1 MYTVRIVDPLTRLDL
16 IEGLMRDNWA
26 ETGIDI
32 DFKLDIDM
40 YIALSKS
47 EMFFAIAAE
56 DDAGNVV
63 GYCTVI
69 MSGHIHSV
77 HTIVAANDSLYL
89 RPDLRGGTVG
99 ARIILFAEREARDR
113 GANYF
118 SWHCPY
124 GGALSTM
131 LSKRGYAPVETVLM
145 GEL

>member
-1 MYTVRIVDPLTRLDL
+1 MYTVRIVDALTRLDL
-16 IEGLMRDNWA
+16 IEGLMRDNWS

-56 DDAGNVV
+56 DSARNVV

-69 MSGHIHSV
+69 MSSHIHSADTV
-77 HTIVAANDSLYL
+77 IAANDSLYL
-89 RPDLRGGTVG
+89 IPELRSGTIGG
-99 ARIILFAEREARDR
+99 RIIMLAEREARDR

-131 LSKRGYAPVETVLM
+131 LSKRGYTPVETVLM